1 MVLDEIERILNEEEE
16 SNPLNQYLKRSIQV
30 IQDSVRLYGPEA
42 IAISFNGGKDATV
55 SLHLLRY
62 VLSKQNL
69 LHTLSHQLPVIYF
82 DDSREFPE
90 MVNFLNKTREEFGLA
105 YTVFNCS
112 FKEGVRDLVETRGIK
127 AIIMGVR
134 YGDPSSETAEHW
146 TPTTASWPA
155 VMRIYPILHWKHSHG
170 LNSSPPL
177 FFVSVSHALPPAPS
191 SSVDLPPVVSD
202 PVLLAL

>member
-1 MVLDEIERILNEEEE
+1 MIWAEIEKILNEQEE
-16 SNPLNQYLKRSIQV
+16 SQPLTRYLKRSVQV
-30 IQDSVRLYGPEA
+30 IEDSLRLYGPGA

-69 LHTLSHQLPVIYF
+69 LHTLSNQLPVIYF
-82 DDSREFPE
+82 DDPREFPE
-90 MVNFLNKTREEFGLA
+90 MVSFLNQTKEEFQLE

-112 FKEGVRDLVETRGIK
+112 FKDGVRDLVESRGIK

-134 YGDPSSETAEHW
+134 YGDPMSETAEHW
-146 TPTTASWPA
+146 TPSSASWPA

-170 LNSSPPL
+170 LISSLLLSLTLSPRPSL
-177 FFVSVSHALPPAPS
+177 LSVL
-191 SSVDLPPVVSD
+191 
-202 PVLLAL
+202 